1 MVSLILF
8 YAGFLLLLILF
19 TEEFG
24 RAVQW
29 LRARL
34 EAHPRYKVIA
44 YPLIFL
50 LMAAAGIIIT
60 STLIRFATLTFSY
73 D

>member
-1 MVSLILF
+1 MASLILF
-8 YAGFLLLLILF
+8 YAGFLLILILF

-24 RAVQW
+24 QAVHW
-29 LRARL
+29 LRATL
-34 EAHPRYKVIA
+34 KQYPRYRAIA

-50 LMAAAGIIIT
+50 LAIAAGLIIT
-60 STLIRFATLTFSY
+60 STLIRLATLTFSY

>member
-1 MVSLILF
+1 MASLILF
-8 YAGFLLLLILF
+8 YAGILLLLLLF

-24 RAVQW
+24 RAWRW
-29 LRARL
+29 LRASL
-34 EAHPRYKVIA
+34 NQYPRYKVIA

-50 LMAAAGIIIT
+50 LVAAAGIIIT

-73 D
+73 E

>member
-1 MVSLILF
+1 MASLILF
-8 YAGFLLLLILF
+8 YAGFLLILILF

-24 RAVQW
+24 RAVHW
-29 LRARL
+29 LRATL
-34 EAHPRYKVIA
+34 KQYPRYKALA

-50 LMAAAGIIIT
+50 LTVAAGLIIT
-60 STLIRFATLTFSY
+60 STLIRFAALTFSY